1 MSTSSG
7 VSCVTTRSWK
17 PCSLSCCVFRRSSPV
32 RLVRKVLRRMRNI
45 QARKFVPSRKLL
57 TAFSALANV
66 SCTRSRASS
75 GSPHIQRAKLYSG
88 SNNGSASFSNSCLE
102 MPLTSPRLAV
112 NVRPLRLLSPLSS
125 KAAPAE
131 WLALS
136 IFNPDDST
144 FLCLLHDNFCGH
156 PGMERAEVLIR
167 ARLVKLVFKFFVRIH
182 HLRFEKLVCAGH
194 VVRDIITVRPMH
206 CAARLDRYSGRVER
220 KVIDLHRCLL
230 FIWRRRSVYGDSD
243 QHHA

>member
-1 MSTSSG
+1 
-7 VSCVTTRSWK
+7 
-17 PCSLSCCVFRRSSPV
+17 
-32 RLVRKVLRRMRNI
+32 MRNI
-45 QARKFVPSRKLL
+45 HARKFVPSRNDEKP
-57 TAFSALANV
+57 FNDFKNV

-112 NVRPLRLLSPLSS
+112 NIRPFRLLSPFSS

-156 PGMERAEVLIR
+156 PGMQRAEVLIR
-167 ARLVKLVFKFFVRIH
+167 ARLVKLVFKFFVR
-182 HLRFEKLVCAGH
+182 
-194 VVRDIITVRPMH
+194 
-206 CAARLDRYSGRVER
+206 
-220 KVIDLHRCLL
+220 
-230 FIWRRRSVYGDSD
+230 
-243 QHHA
+243 